1 MSTLKVTHLQNESN
15 SAPSI
20 SISNAVGGGV
30 TFAGISTFHGA
41 THVFSS
47 AYPTATIQRDHA
59 INYPRLR
66 IINTAN
72 DGADLDGLGDGTG
85 GFRIAC
91 VAAGVSTERLRV
103 TSSGNVNIG
112 PSANANDYGLLTLSQ
127 SASAAFNAL
136 VIQQGN
142 TAFTATD
149 GLHIGIDAG
158 VHAYFKLY
166 ENRDIYFT
174 SGTSNTEKLRIT
186 SSGKMGLGYNSPDT
200 MGTGR
205 LVIGNGSGS
214 ETLTIF
220 SSSTTNGNI
229 HFADGTNS
237 QDRYRGY
244 ITYQHSDGVNDNYM
258 AFGTDDVERLRITS
272 AGKLLLPS
280 NSPGIQF
287 GSPDD
292 PAASGGIDISS
303 QTLDD
308 YEEGTWTPDIV
319 LGTVSGHKG
328 HYTKVGRLVTVSGYV
343 NNFSDRSSSS
353 PVRVSGLP
361 FADGDS
367 NDSCCG
373 SFFGRYISKPYY
385 GVYMSGDTLYFYG
398 TVNTDYNYV
407 EHDNL
412 SANAGATIYFTA
424 TYQTNE

>member
-30 TFAGISTFHGA
+30 TFAGISTFHGSIRLGTDIEGHTSADDLTIA
-41 THVFSS
+41 TSGDTGMTIRSGASNQGSLYFSD
-47 AYPTATIQRDHA
+47 ATSGNGEFA
-59 INYPRLR
+59 GWLR
-66 IINTAN
+66 YSHQDSNMTI
-72 DGADLDGLGDGTG
+72 G
-85 GFRIAC
+85 
-91 VAAGVSTERLRV
+91 VAENERLRL

-112 PSANANDYGLLTLSQ
+112 PSANANDHGLLTLSQ
-127 SASAAFNAL
+127 TDLSAFNAL

-142 TAFTATD
+142 TLFTATD

-158 VHAYFKLY
+158 VNAYFKLY

-174 SGTSNTEKLRIT
+174 TGTSNTEKLRIT
-186 SSGKMGLGYNSPDT
+186 SDGQVQATGPSSGGS
-200 MGTGR
+200 
-205 LVIGNGSGS
+205 VI
-214 ETLTIF
+214 
-220 SSSTTNGNI
+220 SSKVTTNNGGYLSYEGIASN
-229 HFADGTNS
+229 GTTTFS
-237 QDRYRGY
+237 
-244 ITYQHSDGVNDNYM
+244 VNHN
-258 AFGTDDVERLRITS
+258 GTIYTAS
-272 AGKLLLPS
+272 
-280 NSPGIQF
+280 GIQF
-287 GSPDD
+287 ETSNT
-292 PAASGGIDISS
+292 ATNITS